1 MTPNQQKRLRKLRHV
16 VMDMDGTIYLG
27 SRIFPFTLDFLR
39 ELERLGIG
47 YSFLTNNP
55 TRSPQDYLSKLEAM
69 GIPCRADQMLTTSQ
83 AAVEYIQRHHPSVR
97 RVYVLGTESL
107 QELFRSRGYELVDET
122 EAEAPDM
129 LIVSFDTTLVYPR
142 LCKAAWWASKGVP
155 YLATNPDR
163 VCPTEMETVL
173 VDCGS
178 IQKCIE
184 YATGRKADVVLGK
197 PDPTMLFELEDK
209 LGLQRDEVAMI
220 GDRVYTDIAMARN
233 ADALPV
239 LVLSGETTPELASEA
254 CEAGDLIV
262 RDLEEF
268 GLLLAESRV

>member
-1 MTPNQQKRLRKLRHV
+1 MTLKERLAKVRHV

-27 SRIFPFTLDFLR
+27 SRIFPFTLDFLKL
-39 ELERLGIG
+39 LEERGIG

-55 TRSPQDYLSKLEAM
+55 TRSREDYMKKLSAM
-69 GIPCRADQMLTTSQ
+69 GIHCSGEQMITTSQ
-83 AAVEYIQRHHPSVR
+83 AAVEYISRHHPSFR
-97 RVYVLGTESL
+97 RIYVLGTESL
-107 QELFRSRGYELVDET
+107 QTLFRRSGYVLVDENDT
-122 EAEAPDM
+122 QAPDM
-129 LIVSFDTTLVYPR
+129 LVVSFDTTLVYPR

-163 VCPTEMETVL
+163 VCPTEEETVL

-184 YATGRKADVVLGK
+184 YATGRKADIVLGK

-209 LGLQRDEVAMI
+209 LSLQRDEVAMI

-233 ADALPV
+233 AGALPV
-239 LVLSGETTPELASEA
+239 LVLSGETTAELASQA
-254 CEAGDLIV
+254 CEKGDLIV

-268 GLLLAESRV
+268 AQMLKD